1 MKKRIIIVL
10 VLIIMVFIYSRYK
23 MSQDNPDVLSPLI
36 EKVEN
41 YIPQRDSIKLDV
53 SKADVAWQLDHILK
67 TINRIFEALEKSN
80 PKEYSSSLNA
90 MRIITMTSGYI
101 PRGRAQSPDIVKPP
115 EVIYTEDIYAQ
126 IKEAKENII
135 KLKLL
140 DENSYFKHFVFGSL
154 NRAQTIRF
162 LEVHTNHH
170 LKIIKDILQ

>member
-1 MKKRIIIVL
+1 
-10 VLIIMVFIYSRYK
+10 

-41 YIPQRDSIKLDV
+41 YIPQRDSIKLEV

-67 TINRIFEALEKSN
+67 TINRVSEALGKSN
-80 PKEYSSSLNA
+80 PEKFKSSVNA
-90 MRIITMTSGYI
+90 MRTITMTSGYI

-115 EVIYTEDIYAQ
+115 DVIYTEDIHAQ
-126 IKEAKENII
+126 VKEAKANIM

-140 DENSYFKHFVFGSL
+140 DENSYFKHFVFGNL
-154 NRAQTIRF
+154 NKAQTIRF